1 MRKYNKPL
9 SKIDEELLDKLSKKD
24 FTNFKEAD
32 VREEFLTPLLTL
44 LGYEKNTDY
53 EVEREEGF
61 SFKGALI
68 PFSEMYLRIGK
79 SKKKLDY
86 ICNVRKNN
94 FWIMEAKSGS
104 KKEIDEKDI
113 EQAYS
118 YSLHPKVN
126 CRYFLVSNGW
136 QTNLYDRNKFLLE
149 EEANIFEPILS
160 IPHHEIAKKFHELNY
175 KIGAPNVVFN
185 VKEDCLLREIKKTMS
200 AEVYVNRLE
209 QFEWKVQKA
218 LRESESKV
226 YENIRSLNKRENT
239 KQKQDDEFRSYLESL
254 RDIDIIKTFFNR
266 SLTNGNFDIIYSVF
280 KKKILGL
287 FAAVGNSRSS
297 SLSHTFSYL
306 LSPSPTNFPTQ
317 RIIKFSYPINVVV
330 LLLKMVRD
338 DEFKD
343 LRVWYCDTECTL
355 RDVIEKYLLDIFS
368 FFEKD
373 HFLRYSTIIYPL
385 CYKLSKFYI
394 FGYGLADSHVKRI
407 IGYREYF
414 LSEEDLSQTYHSIGS
429 ESVNSAEEST
439 DKLLQDLIKN
449 GFGRDDKVKP
459 ELFKKTVRELENT
472 ISLLGQKIDL
482 NKLKRE
488 IPTSHQDE
496 MFPIDNHADNPWQ
509 ILFMYV
515 IRILNEY
522 KYLIQNNETKNKI
535 EELAKNGFISK
546 PLFIQAFYDY
556 PDFER
561 SFHDKKEE
569 AVKIYNQYPYHF
581 DQSNKEDAAKK
592 MAVILERLKSQ
603 I

>member
-1 MRKYNKPL
+1 MKKYNKPL
-9 SKIDEELLDKLSKKD
+9 SKLDEELLDKLSKKD

-68 PFSEMYLRIGK
+68 PFSKMYLRIGK

-104 KKEIDEKDI
+104 KKKINEKDI

-200 AEVYVNRLE
+200 SEIYINRLE
-209 QFEWKVQKA
+209 QFEWKVQKV
-218 LRESESKV
+218 LRETEPKV
-226 YENIRSLNKRENT
+226 YENIRALNKRENT
-239 KQKQDDEFRSYLESL
+239 AEKQNNEFRSYLDSL
-254 RDIDIIKTFFNR
+254 RDIEIISTFFNR
-266 SLTNGNFDIIYSVF
+266 AILNGDFDIIYSVL
-280 KKKILGL
+280 KKKVLRHYKSIGSL
-287 FAAVGNSRSS
+287 NSS
-297 SLSHTFSYL
+297 SLSLTFNYLFSPSTTNISSQRVIKSHYPVNVVIFLLKMIRDNEFKDFRVWYQNVECDMQSVLESYL
-306 LSPSPTNFPTQ
+306 LDF
-317 RIIKFSYPINVVV
+317 
-330 LLLKMVRD
+330 
-338 DEFKD
+338 
-343 LRVWYCDTECTL
+343 
-355 RDVIEKYLLDIFS
+355 FS
-368 FFEKD
+368 FFEGNR
-373 HFLRYSTIIYPL
+373 FLRYSMIIYPL
-385 CYKLSKFYI
+385 CYKLSKFCVYG
-394 FGYGLADSHVKRI
+394 FGLADNQVKQKLRF
-407 IGYREYF
+407 REYF
-414 LSEEDLSQTYHSIGS
+414 LSEEDLSKTYHSIGS
-429 ESVNSAEEST
+429 ESVNISEDFT
-439 DKLLQDLIKN
+439 DKLLQDLLKN
-449 GFGRDDKVKP
+449 GFDRDKFKT
-459 ELFKKTVRELENT
+459 ELFKKNVRDLEGQ
-472 ISLLGQKIDL
+472 ILLLSKEIDL
-482 NKLKRE
+482 NKLKSE
-488 IPTSHQDE
+488 IPLNQQDE
-496 MFPIDNHADNPWQ
+496 MFPIDNHADNPWE
-509 ILFMYV
+509 ILFLYV
-515 IRILNEY
+515 IRILNEH

-546 PLFIQAFYDY
+546 SLFIQAVYDY
-556 PDFER
+556 PDFEEL
-561 SFHDKKEE
+561 FHGKNEE
-569 AVKIYNQYPYHF
+569 AVKIYNHYPDYF
-581 DQSNKEDAAKK
+581 DQSNREDATKK